1 MNQRPHHKQLNSAE
15 LEVRLRNEKP
25 AFAAPLGFT
34 ERVISELPSLADS
47 NLKRNRRSPMSLWPR
62 FVIVLAALTLA
73 AIILTRFQN
82 APGSVSPKYTSRTI
96 DSSAVRIPNVTPEQL
111 EALAVKLDQPL
122 EKELR
127 NMVSDTR
134 QAIQFVASNF
144 IPEN

>member
-15 LEVRLRNEKP
+15 LEVRLRNENP